1 MADPYWGELD
11 NKEKSLCSD
20 LNIKPEDYVNLK
32 RRMFEERAKNK
43 KITQE
48 LLQSTGKDFRSLKDR
63 IPNVYDFWVKT
74 RTISN

>member
-1 MADPYWGELD
+1 MMADPYWGELD

-48 LLQSTGKDFRSLKDR
+48 LL
-63 IPNVYDFWVKT
+63 
-74 RTISN
+74 